1 MSLNGGAFSA
11 HPRLRGEHSGD
22 TATRSLRRGS
32 SPLTRGAPGQT
43 TTACAQERLI
53 PAYAGSTQAGLRT
66 GSPPRAHPRLRGEH
80 GTCWTALTRF
90 TGSSPLTRGAPPV
103 EHRHG
108 VRRGLIPAY
117 AGSTSSRVAG
127 RAECWAHPRL
137 RGEHKDWL
145 EWITREAG
153 SSPLTRGALP
163 RVRSGSWS
171 TRLIPAYAGSTTSTA
186 PVP

>member
-1 MSLNGGAFSA
+1 MWGLGSSPLTRGALRYRLRRSSFLRLIPAYAGSTIMRTESDKLAQA
-11 HPRLRGEHSGD
+11 HPRLRGEHLGKQQPHALKS
-22 TATRSLRRGS
+22 GS
-32 SPLTRGAPGQT
+32 SPLTRGAPRPG
-43 TTACAQERLI
+43 CVLVR
-53 PAYAGSTQAGLRT
+53 
-66 GSPPRAHPRLRGEH
+66 
-80 GTCWTALTRF
+80 
-90 TGSSPLTRGAPPV
+90 
-103 EHRHG
+103 
-108 VRRGLIPAY
+108 RRGLIPAY